1 MQLGHFA
8 MEDLMLDFTL
18 VNKKESTM
26 QDLVSGLNVED
37 LRQLTNEMID
47 TMLRLV
53 EDLEDDDVV
62 FIPNDPDAYD
72 AAAAT
77 DADVELAWTL
87 GHVIVHTTATS
98 EEAGAIAAELA
109 RGVPHREGRSRYETP
124 WESVLSISQC
134 QDRLKESRRM
144 RLASLDMWPDNPALS
159 NSLESRSGKR
169 VNALYRFV
177 AGLRHD
183 DSHLVQIS
191 KIAEQARVAR
201 RVQANGKP

>member
-1 MQLGHFA
+1 MQLGCFA

-26 QDLVSGLNVED
+26 QDLVSGLTVED
-37 LRQLTNEMID
+37 LRQLTNDMID

-109 RGVPHREGRSRYETP
+109 RGVPHRGGRSRYETP

-134 QDRLKESRRM
+134 QDRLEQSRRM
-144 RLASLDMWPDNPALS
+144 RLASLDMWPDNPDLS